1 MPDQTNPVPTQTAF
15 NNLIAEASD
24 DVVLVKRI
32 IAAVKSKDRAAL
44 LSLIPEAA
52 KEATEDFTAVKT
64 ALPEIKQG
72 YKTSEFWA
80 VALVALANLYS
91 AISGKPIPV
100 DVNVIVGSLV
110 GLYTIIRG
118 MVKAKSAT

>member
-32 IAAVKSKDRAAL
+32 ITAVKSKDRAAL

-52 KEATEDFTAVKT
+52 KEVTEDFTAVKT